1 MHEFETMSMAELK
14 SYVMSHRD
22 DDAAWAKYIALLVA
36 SEQKLYP
43 APIDQKGI
51 EIMEAAFRERL
62 GLPQEGE
69 S

>member
-14 SYVMSHRD
+14 SYVISHRD

-43 APIDQKGI
+43 APIDQKGV
-51 EIMEAAFRERL
+51 EIMEQAFRERL

>member
-51 EIMEAAFRERL
+51 EIMEEAFRERL
-62 GLPQEGE
+62 GLPKEGE